1 MRTRSLAVVVLAV
14 AFVCV
19 TLPVDAAF
27 AAAATKAG
35 SGCGKAATSGTT
47 TQHLT
52 VAGTDRRYLLSI
64 PASYRKRIP
73 APLVLDFHGLGSD
86 MQQQAIYSGLDA
98 KGAAEGYVVITP
110 DGSGSLIKR
119 WVPPPLPGPDVD
131 FVKAI
136 LATTQRTLCID
147 PERVFATG
155 ISNGAI
161 FSTALASALPGRLA
175 AIAPVAGVNGTKVCT
190 AGTPPTAVLAFHGTA
205 DPIVPYGGGAYFS
218 GANGTSAAA
227 PHAIGTRLGGL
238 QAQPVDDAVA
248 SWAAFDGCGTPATT
262 TATAT
267 DVEHVVY
274 PDCPPSGA
282 VELYRVLGGGHTW
295 PGGIAVNGDRLG
307 PTTTSIDATAL
318 MLAFFDAHRGRV
330 ERAQPVAAADSD
342 SAVTSSGVQRW
353 SPSCPAVSRHRSW

>member
-1 MRTRSLAVVVLAV
+1 MRSKAIPVLVLV
-14 AFVCV
+14 ATVLV
-19 TLPVDAAF
+19 TLPATTAS
-27 AAAATKAG
+27 AAAKTG
-35 SGCGKAATSGTT
+35 SGCGKAATSGVT

-52 VAGTDRRYLLSI
+52 VAGTDRQYLLSI
-64 PASYRKRIP
+64 PASYRKNTH
-73 APLVLDFHGLGSD
+73 APLVLNFHGLGSD
-86 MQQQAIYSGLDA
+86 MQQQAIYSGLDQKA
-98 KGAAEGYVVITP
+98 GAEGYVVITP
-110 DGSGSLIKR
+110 DGSGDAIRR

-136 LATTQRTLCID
+136 LATTQRALCID
-147 PERVFATG
+147 AKRVFATG

-161 FSTALASALPGRLA
+161 FSTALGCALPGRIA

-218 GANGTSAAA
+218 GASGASAATR
-227 PHAIGTRLGGL
+227 AIGSRLGVL

-248 SWAAFDGCGTPATT
+248 KWAAFDGCGTPATT
-262 TATAT
+262 TATAP

-274 PDCPPSGA
+274 PGCPPSGA

-295 PGGIAVNGDRLG
+295 PGGIAVNADRLG

-318 MLAFFDAHRGRV
+318 MLAFFDAHPRK
-330 ERAQPVAAADSD
+330 A
-342 SAVTSSGVQRW
+342 
-353 SPSCPAVSRHRSW
+353 

>member
-1 MRTRSLAVVVLAV
+1 MRTRSLAVVALAV
-14 AFVCV
+14 ASVCAV
-19 TLPVDAAF
+19 LPTSAAT
-27 AAAATKAG
+27 AATAATKAG
-35 SGCGKAATSGTT
+35 SGCGEPATTGTT

-52 VAGTDRRYLLSI
+52 VAGTDRQYLLSI
-64 PASYRKRIP
+64 PASYRKGTP
-73 APLVLDFHGLGSD
+73 APLVLDFHGLGSN

-98 KGAAEGYVVITP
+98 KGGADGYVVITP
-110 DGSGSLIKR
+110 DGSGSGIKR

-147 PERVFATG
+147 PKRVFATG

-161 FSTALASALPGRLA
+161 FSTALACALPGRFA

-190 AGTPPTAVLAFHGTA
+190 AGTPPTAVVAFHGTA
-205 DPIVPYGGGAYFS
+205 DPIVPYAGGAYFS
-218 GANGTSAAA
+218 GASSASAATR
-227 PHAIGTRLGGL
+227 AIGSRLGGL

-248 SWAAFDGCGTPATT
+248 KWAAFDGCATPPTT
-262 TATAT
+262 TASAA

-295 PGGIAVNGDRLG
+295 PGGIAVNSDRLG

-318 MLAFFDAHRGRV
+318 MLTFFDAHPRKG
-330 ERAQPVAAADSD
+330 
-342 SAVTSSGVQRW
+342 
-353 SPSCPAVSRHRSW
+353 